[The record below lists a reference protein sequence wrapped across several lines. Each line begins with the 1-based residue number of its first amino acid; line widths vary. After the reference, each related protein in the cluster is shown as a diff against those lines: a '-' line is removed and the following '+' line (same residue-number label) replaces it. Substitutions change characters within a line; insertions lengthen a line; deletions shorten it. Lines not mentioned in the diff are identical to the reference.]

1 MFSFRVE
8 SRKGKIEMLKISE
21 YFRMLKFA
29 TSSMLIKWIMY
40 FLRIR
45 CDPQIFKGVSLIV
58 ADFMVD
64 FNWVLLIS

>member
-8 SRKGKIEMLKISE
+8 SRKGKIEMLKFSE

-29 TSSMLIKWIMY
+29 TLLMLIKWIVY

-45 CDPQIFKGVSLIV
+45 CGST
-58 ADFMVD
+58 DF
-64 FNWVLLIS
+64 